1 MEYITIHL
9 KTFRKDLTGFNKDNQ
24 YMLKFNVSSGSTV
37 QNLLDNFNAHR
48 RPSKHIRQ
56 LYNNEG
62 IISNE
67 RVLKENT
74 TFMVK

>member
-1 MEYITIHL
+1 MGYITIHL
-9 KTFRKDLTGFNKDNQ
+9 KTFRKDLTGFNEDNQ

-62 IISNE
+62 IISNKL
-67 RVLKENT
+67 VLKENS
-74 TFMVK
+74 TFMVR